1 VLGHQVGGNAHPE
14 HFGELDYSMEL
25 LLLEPEHS
33 NVEVSYSPD
42 SLSLEDAERC
52 SSVDM

>member
-1 VLGHQVGGNAHPE
+1 VLGHQIGRIARPE
-14 HFGELDYSMEL
+14 HLGELNDSTEL

-52 SSVDM
+52 GRVDM